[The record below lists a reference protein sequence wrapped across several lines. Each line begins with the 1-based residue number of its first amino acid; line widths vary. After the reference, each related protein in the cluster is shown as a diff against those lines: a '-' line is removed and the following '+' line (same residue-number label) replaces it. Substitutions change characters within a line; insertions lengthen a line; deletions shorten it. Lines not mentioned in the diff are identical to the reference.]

1 MNYLK
6 KNFHLVFSN
15 SWKETGLA
23 SLFFIGALI
32 VIDSVLFNLAV
43 GLLKVFLTLAVLG
56 LLGKTAFLL
65 YPVLKKK
72 AEEKQG

>member
-1 MNYLK
+1 MNSIK
-6 KNFHLVFSN
+6 KHFHLLFSN

-43 GLLKVFLTLAVLG
+43 ALLKVALTLAILG

-65 YPVLKKK
+65 YPILKKK
-72 AEEKQG
+72 AGEQG